1 MNTIKTSTSKLKETS
16 KEKRLEARKV
26 QPEKVDEIRKHRDE
40 LTRSLLADYVESA
53 LVHMIA
59 GT

>member
-26 QPEKVDEIRKHRDE
+26 QPEEVDEVRKHRDE

>member
-26 QPEKVDEIRKHRDE
+26 QPEKADEIRKHRDE